1 MGGSLANRSAA
12 HSLCPLVNQV
22 GLAAAA
28 GGASR
33 LPPALLAWS
42 VGGVRGPKAST
53 RKVPVILLKDSPN
66 LGYRGEEVSVRPGYA
81 RNFLIPQQLVVYST
95 HENKSEFLKEKDAA
109 EVISNYPLEMVLAS
123 PAQHI
128 LIQRTVRNDCS

>member
-1 MGGSLANRSAA
+1 MGASLANRSAA

-22 GLAAAA
+22 ALAAAA

-95 HENKSEFLKEKDAA
+95 HENKAVFLKENDAA
-109 EVISNYPLEMVLAS
+109 EVISYYPLEMHGACQPCTAHPDTAHS
-123 PAQHI
+123 AE
-128 LIQRTVRNDCS
+128 